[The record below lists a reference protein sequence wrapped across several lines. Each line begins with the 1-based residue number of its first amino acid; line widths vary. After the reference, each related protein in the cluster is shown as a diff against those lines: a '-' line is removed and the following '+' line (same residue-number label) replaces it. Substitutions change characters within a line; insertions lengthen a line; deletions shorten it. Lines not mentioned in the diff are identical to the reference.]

1 MELRR
6 GFKTEA
12 HDIAR
17 EIRSE
22 LKLAPTDPLD
32 PWLLANHLEIPIY
45 TLSFMKDDAPFA
57 AHQFSNVDPAA
68 FSAVT
73 VFCGCMRRI
82 VHNDSHLIGRQ
93 SSNLAHELAHAL
105 LHHLPTPALNDLGS
119 RNWDQTVENEAN
131 WLGGALLVSEEAAL
145 MIARNKFS
153 LSQAALRYKVSEDMI
168 RFRLNVTGAQKRT
181 RPYTR
186 PYWSSNKV

>member
-12 HDIAR
+12 HDISR
-17 EIRSE
+17 EIRCE
-22 LKLAPTDPLD
+22 LKLALTDPLD
-32 PWLLANHLEIPIY
+32 PWLLANYLEIPIS

-57 AHQFSNVDPAA
+57 AYHFSNIDPTA

-73 VFCGCMRRI
+73 VFYGYNRKI
-82 VHNDSHLIGRQ
+82 IHNDSHHDVRQ
-93 SSNLAHELAHAL
+93 ASNIAHELSHAL
-105 LHHLPTPALNDLGS
+105 LHHLPTPALDDRGS
-119 RNWDQTVENEAN
+119 RNWNQTVEDEAS

-145 MIARNKFS
+145 MIARNKLS
-153 LSQAALRYKVSEDMI
+153 LSEAAQRYHVSEEMI

-181 RPYTR
+181 RL
-186 PYWSSNKV
+186 YWSTNRV

>member
-22 LKLAPTDPLD
+22 LRLAPTDPLD
-32 PWLLANHLEIPIY
+32 PCVLAHYLEIPIY
-45 TLSFMKDDAPFA
+45 TLSSMKGDAPFA
-57 AHQFSNVDPAA
+57 AYQFSKVDPAA

-73 VFCGCMRRI
+73 VFCGCKRRI
-82 VHNDSHLIGRQ
+82 VHNDSHHSGRQ
-93 SSNLAHELAHAL
+93 ASNLAHELAHAL
-105 LHHLPTPALNDLGS
+105 LHHLPTPALNDQGS
-119 RNWDQTVENEAN
+119 RNWDQTVEDEAN

-145 MIARNKFS
+145 MIARNNIS
-153 LSQAALRYKVSEDMI
+153 LSQAATRYRVSTEMI
-168 RFRLNVTGAQKRT
+168 RFRLNVTAAEKRT
-181 RPYTR
+181 KYYGISKKT
-186 PYWSSNKV
+186 